1 MILKDFYRI
10 IEKSAEKNIVSATI
24 LINPEHNIFDG
35 HFPEQSVVPGVVQ
48 LQIIK
53 ELMEL
58 HLGEKLMINKVT
70 QVKYLIPIIPDKD
83 VELIVKISIKKIEGQ
98 VIKIDATI
106 GVLDSLFTKVKLN
119 FFKL

>member
-10 IEKSAEKNIVSATI
+10 IEKSAEANIVSATI